1 MEKIHQWF
9 NQIRYGEYSRALILL
24 SGIIIMLTGEFSTTL
39 PVAAILKKIGD
50 GGTLVQLINI
60 LPLAILSLM
69 FPIGPVWFK
78 KGKIVKTFQNSLILF
93 AIGTLIIGVS
103 PNLAFLMIGRIIQ
116 AIGTGMVLPMLPT
129 LIISLLPEHSRFAS
143 FYQIEDVILGFSAI
157 CALII
162 TGCAMLLG
170 NWKYVNLFIIILTLI
185 VYYSASYIKINL
197 EVSSR
202 HIEWLNALF
211 SGGLLLIIGW
221 LVTLT
226 KTGTHIPKWSSWFF
240 FISGILF
247 FTIYI
252 WRELHVDP
260 PLIDFR
266 NLFNI
271 RYLRGLILQG
281 IGASSLVVLMIIG
294 VLYLSQ
300 GLRYPIFL
308 TGIALVPSILIMI
321 GFHHFTKKLLS
332 RMNLVSRARIAM
344 GIMMFGWGC
353 LSIFS
358 AHLHMMLFVILTM
371 IIEAGHGLLIQVGK
385 NLSKD
390 QKSEYLVKMA
400 DVFTAQF
407 KLMTSA
413 LVLTILSV
421 VLQNVT
427 ENQTASALPGKLSSL
442 LGYRAA
448 FLIFFIITIVGWII
462 TMIAGRNFNLSKYF
476 MKRK

>member
-1 MEKIHQWF
+1 
-9 NQIRYGEYSRALILL
+9 
-24 SGIIIMLTGEFSTTL
+24 
-39 PVAAILKKIGD
+39 
-50 GGTLVQLINI
+50 
-60 LPLAILSLM
+60 
-69 FPIGPVWFK
+69 
-78 KGKIVKTFQNSLILF
+78 
-93 AIGTLIIGVS
+93 
-103 PNLAFLMIGRIIQ
+103 
-116 AIGTGMVLPMLPT
+116 
-129 LIISLLPEHSRFAS
+129 
-143 FYQIEDVILGFSAI
+143 
-157 CALII
+157 
-162 TGCAMLLG
+162 
-170 NWKYVNLFIIILTLI
+170 
-185 VYYSASYIKINL
+185 
-197 EVSSR
+197 
-202 HIEWLNALF
+202 
-211 SGGLLLIIGW
+211 
-221 LVTLT
+221 
-226 KTGTHIPKWSSWFF
+226 
-240 FISGILF
+240 
-247 FTIYI
+247 
-252 WRELHVDP
+252 
-260 PLIDFR
+260 
-266 NLFNI
+266 
-271 RYLRGLILQG
+271 
-281 IGASSLVVLMIIG
+281 MIIG

-358 AHLHMMLFVILTM
+358 AHLHLILFVILTM
-371 IIEAGHGLLIQVGK
+371 VIEAGHGLLIQVGK

-442 LGYRAA
+442 LGYLAA